1 MDKHKCKSISILQE
15 ILLFNVTC
23 FFNKLI
29 GKNQKKE
36 VLTDNIGLISKF
48 YNGLHNE
55 GQFTDFI
62 NLAKGLLDGK
72 IKWHNMAWTGALHM
86 GWLSAC
92 TTTCNMKYDKPY
104 VDFFAIV
111 YLLFGGLMFKCT
123 KRLTSLWTSGFWG
136 SARKDC
142 TYLVKLNAILQ
153 SHISMFWRRLTWVT
167 HILSLQG

>member
-1 MDKHKCKSISILQE
+1 MDKCKHKSIPILKKNIAIQCD
-15 ILLFNVTC
+15 LLFNKV
-23 FFNKLI
+23 I

-86 GWLSAC
+86 GKLSAC
-92 TTTCNMKYDKPY
+92 TTTCNMKYNKHY
-104 VDFFAIV
+104 VDFFIIV
-111 YLLFGGLMFKCT
+111 YLLFGASYLNVLRGP
-123 KRLTSLWTSGFWG
+123 TSLWTSGFWG
-136 SARKDC
+136 VQERIVH
-142 TYLVKLNAILQ
+142 T
-153 SHISMFWRRLTWVT
+153 
-167 HILSLQG
+167 